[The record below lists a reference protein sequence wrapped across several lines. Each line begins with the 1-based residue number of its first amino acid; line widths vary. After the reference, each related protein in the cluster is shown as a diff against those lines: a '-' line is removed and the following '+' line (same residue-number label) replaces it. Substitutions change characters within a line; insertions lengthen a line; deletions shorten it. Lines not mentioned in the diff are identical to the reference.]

1 MSAVFTLDFDPGI
14 IPHSDPALLTIEG
27 LKIALPP
34 GGDRAEAIED
44 LSLSLPAGRTLCV
57 VGESGSGKSV
67 LAMTLMGLLDP
78 ELSVQAGR
86 VKIGETLLL
95 DQGRYASPSVINA
108 LRGAQIG
115 MVFQEPMTALNPV
128 VTCGKQ
134 LDEMLRAHQR
144 LSRRERRAA
153 ILAIF
158 ARVQL
163 PDPERIYHSYPHQL
177 SGGQRQRIV
186 IAMAV
191 ILRPRLLI
199 CDEPTTA
206 LDVTTQKEILGLIR
220 ELQQEND
227 CAVLFI
233 THDMGVVAEIADSV
247 MVMHLGRVVEQ
258 GEAAQVLRQP
268 RQAYTRMLLGSVP
281 DGIPRRSGDKRR
293 GQPLL
298 SAELVAKT
306 YTRRSLLGRS
316 QRVAALNDASL
327 AVHYG
332 ETVGIVGE
340 SGSGKSTFIRCLMR
354 LIDPSCG
361 VIRWGEKEV
370 QSCRESELWALR
382 SRVQMVF
389 QDPNRSFNPRR
400 TVGSSICEGAI
411 NFGLDRASAWALAET
426 LMDRVRLPREALFR
440 FPRQFSGGQRQ
451 RLAIARALACR
462 PRVLVADE
470 AVSALDV
477 SVQQQILSLLEEI
490 QRDLGLGM
498 IFVTHDLRVAARLC
512 DRLIVMQ
519 KGEIIEQGPTAEL
532 FAAPKQAYTRS
543 LLAAMPR
550 WEAPATL

>member
-1 MSAVFTLDFDPGI
+1 MSAMFTFDFDPGAASHRA
-14 IPHSDPALLTIEG
+14 PTLLQIDG
-27 LKIALPP
+27 LQVALPE
-34 GGDRAEAIED
+34 GGDRADAIEN
-44 LSLSLPAGRTLCV
+44 LSLSLSAGQTLCV

-78 ELSVQAGR
+78 ELSVQAGH
-86 VKIGETLLL
+86 VQIGETCLLE
-95 DQGRYASPSVINA
+95 QGRYAAPAVIKA

-134 LDEMLRAHQR
+134 LDEMLRAHRR
-144 LSRRERRAA
+144 LSRSQRRDA

-247 MVMHLGRVVEQ
+247 MVMHLGRVIEQ
-258 GEAAQVLRQP
+258 GEATQVLRQP

-281 DGIPRRSGDKRR
+281 DGIPRRSGDKQR

-298 SAELVAKT
+298 SAEQVAKT
-306 YTRRSLLGRS
+306 YTRRTLLGRS
-316 QRVAALNDASL
+316 QNVAALADASL

-340 SGSGKSTFIRCLMR
+340 SGSGKSTFARCLMR
-354 LIDPSCG
+354 LIDPSSG

-370 QSCRESELWALR
+370 QSCQERELWALR

-411 NFGLDRASAWALAET
+411 NFGLDRQSAWQLAES
-426 LMDRVRLPREALFR
+426 LMDRVRLPREALSR

-477 SVQQQILSLLEEI
+477 SVQQQILALLEEI
-490 QRDLGLGM
+490 QGDLGLGM

-519 KGEIIEQGPTAEL
+519 RGEIIEQGPTAEL
-532 FAAPKQAYTRS
+532 FAAPQQAYTRS

-550 WEAPATL
+550 WEAP